1 MRIKILTR
9 RQMVAI
15 FLFLSPLL
23 FFGYTADDRQHV
35 LQHILWNERGMW
47 SNIEAIAN
55 DILNMQRF
63 FPLHIMLY
71 STLFKIFDYGNAWLY
86 HGIQISLNI
95 LAYRSFARWI
105 KQYFKIK
112 IDDQLLLIYLTTIQF
127 RVSYS
132 DPIVSYFGL
141 MQIFA
146 IAQFEGLI
154 FLKEYIEEGKLINRI
169 KWMILLT
176 VQLMLYELTLFMAP
190 ITFCYLY
197 VNRKSNMRRCHLA
210 SLSALLMI
218 IVYLLMYFYV
228 KINNNVKYTG
238 TSVNLAI
245 EEIVGTTIIEAFG
258 SFPLSYAGYVATQK
272 LEFNGLLIWGL
283 YFLFMAVM
291 TIVITNR
298 EKLTVDQ
305 STDTRLMTYGI
316 FIWVC
321 SALSIAFSERYQKE
335 LMLGLTYMVSYM
347 QNFGYV
353 MVAYCITRKYEFRN
367 ILIGLC
373 VLTFILNA
381 LVLNETAKIDGAKR
395 LAMEVLTNN
404 NINKEINFRYLI
416 LNEKIMQE
424 ENEFVKYIGNGVGE
438 IIYIK
443 ISELDKNKL
452 EIKDNENVGIAIVQT
467 ERYGKT
473 SMIVGRYKMEENK
486 IYEANIFTKDINVAE
501 EASVKYSGII
511 GKIKRNEYE
520 DIYVVKAGDK
530 VSIDGEIRRKF
541 R

>member
-1 MRIKILTR
+1 MGIKILTR
-9 RQMVAI
+9 RQVAAI

-146 IAQFEGLI
+146 IVQFEGLI

-218 IVYLLMYFYV
+218 IVYLLMYLYV

-238 TSVNLAI
+238 TRVNLAI

-283 YFLFMAVM
+283 YFLFMAGM
-291 TIVITNR
+291 TIVIINR

-305 STDTRLMTYGI
+305 STDTRLMTYGTL
-316 FIWVC
+316 IWVC
-321 SALSIAFSERYQKE
+321 SAFSIAFSERYQKE

-381 LVLNETAKIDGAKR
+381 LMLNETAKIDGAKR
-395 LAMEVLTNN
+395 LAMEVLTNK
-404 NINKEINFRYLI
+404 NINKEINFRALI

-424 ENEFVKYIGNGVGE
+424 ENEFIKYLGNGVGE

-443 ISELDKNKL
+443 ISELDKKKL
-452 EIKDNENVGIAIVQT
+452 EIKDNENVGIAIVQS

-511 GKIKRNEYE
+511 RKIKRTEYE
-520 DIYVVKAGDK
+520 DIYMVKAGDQ

>member
-1 MRIKILTR
+1 MGIKILTR
-9 RQMVAI
+9 RQVVAI

-55 DILNMQRF
+55 DVLSMQRF
-63 FPLHIMLY
+63 FPLHIVLY

-146 IAQFEGLI
+146 IVQFEGLI

-218 IVYLLMYFYV
+218 IVYLLMYLYV

-238 TSVNLAI
+238 TRVNLAI
-245 EEIVGTTIIEAFG
+245 EEIVGTTIIEALG

-283 YFLFMAVM
+283 YFLFMAGM
-291 TIVITNR
+291 TIVIINR

-305 STDTRLMTYGI
+305 STDTRLMTYGTL
-316 FIWVC
+316 IWVC
-321 SALSIAFSERYQKE
+321 SAFSIAFSERYQKE

-381 LVLNETAKIDGAKR
+381 LMLNETAKIDGAKR
-395 LAMEVLTNN
+395 LAMEVLTNK
-404 NINKEINFRYLI
+404 NINKEINFRALI

-424 ENEFVKYIGNGVGE
+424 ENEFIKYLGNGVGE

-443 ISELDKNKL
+443 ISELDKKKL
-452 EIKDNENVGIAIVQT
+452 EIKDNENVGIAIVQS

-511 GKIKRNEYE
+511 RKIKRTEYE
-520 DIYVVKAGDK
+520 DIYMVKAGDQ

>member
-1 MRIKILTR
+1 
-9 RQMVAI
+9 MVAI

-55 DILNMQRF
+55 DVLSMQRF
-63 FPLHIMLY
+63 FPLHIVLY

-146 IAQFEGLI
+146 IVQFEGLI

-283 YFLFMAVM
+283 YFLFMAGM
-291 TIVITNR
+291 TIVIINR

-305 STDTRLMTYGI
+305 STDTRLMTYGTL
-316 FIWVC
+316 IWVC
-321 SALSIAFSERYQKE
+321 SAFSIAFSERYQKE

-381 LVLNETAKIDGAKR
+381 LMLNETAKIDGAKR
-395 LAMEVLTNN
+395 LAMEVLTNK
-404 NINKEINFRYLI
+404 NINKEINFRALI

-424 ENEFVKYIGNGVGE
+424 ENEFIKYLGNGVGE

-443 ISELDKNKL
+443 ISELDKKKL
-452 EIKDNENVGIAIVQT
+452 EIKDNENVGIAIVQS

-511 GKIKRNEYE
+511 RKIKRTEYE
-520 DIYVVKAGDK
+520 DIYMVKAGDQ

>member
-1 MRIKILTR
+1 M
-9 RQMVAI
+9 
-15 FLFLSPLL
+15 
-23 FFGYTADDRQHV
+23 
-35 LQHILWNERGMW
+35 
-47 SNIEAIAN
+47 
-55 DILNMQRF
+55 
-63 FPLHIMLY
+63 
-71 STLFKIFDYGNAWLY
+71 
-86 HGIQISLNI
+86 
-95 LAYRSFARWI
+95 
-105 KQYFKIK
+105 
-112 IDDQLLLIYLTTIQF
+112 
-127 RVSYS
+127 
-132 DPIVSYFGL
+132 
-141 MQIFA
+141 
-146 IAQFEGLI
+146 
-154 FLKEYIEEGKLINRI
+154 
-169 KWMILLT
+169 
-176 VQLMLYELTLFMAP
+176 
-190 ITFCYLY
+190 
-197 VNRKSNMRRCHLA
+197 
-210 SLSALLMI
+210 
-218 IVYLLMYFYV
+218 
-228 KINNNVKYTG
+228 
-238 TSVNLAI
+238 AI

-272 LEFNGLLIWGL
+272 LEFNGLIIWGL

-298 EKLTVDQ
+298 KKLTVDQ
-305 STDTRLMTYGI
+305 STDTRLMTYGTL
-316 FIWVC
+316 IWVC

-347 QNFGYV
+347 QNFGYT
-353 MVAYCITRKYEFRN
+353 MVAYSITRKYEFRN

-381 LVLNETAKIDGAKR
+381 LVLNETAKIDGSKR

-424 ENEFVKYIGNGVGE
+424 ENEFIKYIGNGVGK

-443 ISELDKNKL
+443 ISELDKKKL

-511 GKIKRNEYE
+511 GKIKRTEYE
-520 DIYVVKAGDK
+520 DIYMVKAGDQ